1 MSARIRPL
9 SPFVADQIAAGEV
22 VERPA
27 SIVKELL
34 ENSLDARAS
43 HIRVDV
49 EQAGVKRIRV
59 RDDGVGIH
67 AEDLR
72 LAVARHATSKIVTAK
87 DLAQVATFGF
97 RGEALASAAS
107 VAKLRIVSRPADADA
122 GWQLDVAGGEE
133 QAFRPAAHPP
143 GTTVEVADL
152 FFNTP
157 ARRKFLKTER
167 TELLHVQEAVRRIAL
182 ANPKTGFELVAG
194 SRSLDGLTAGS
205 VEDRIAALFGSRF
218 MAESVAVDE
227 SGGGMRLHGWVGLPV
242 HSDSRATR
250 QRFYVNGRS
259 VQDRLAVHAVRQAYR
274 DVLFHGRHPVF
285 ALFFELA
292 STLVDVNV
300 HPSKD
305 EVRFRRSRDVHDFIF
320 GKLAKVLRDLRPG
333 LPRTRQA
340 ASEGV
345 GASQGRLGFDHRH
358 GSATAANLA
367 RLFHERSL
375 GEVRE
380 ARSGYAVAAQDG
392 ADEGQAEVPPMG
404 YAIAQLHGVYVL
416 AENAEGLVI
425 VDMHAAHERITY
437 EHMKAQL
444 LDGEVQR
451 QRLLVPVALDVASS
465 EADFVQARSAEL
477 KALGIVIERSG
488 PASIVVREVPT
499 LLGSADI
506 EQLTRDL
513 IDDLVEF
520 GSSDLVRERQER
532 LLADAA
538 CHVSIR
544 AHQRLT
550 IAEMNALLRRMERT
564 DNIGQCNHG
573 RPTFVV
579 QAMADLDRLFLRGQ

>member
-1 MSARIRPL
+1 MAAIRYSRCSSSWPRRW
-9 SPFVADQIAAGEV
+9 S
-22 VERPA
+22 
-27 SIVKELL
+27 
-34 ENSLDARAS
+34 
-43 HIRVDV
+43 
-49 EQAGVKRIRV
+49 
-59 RDDGVGIH
+59 
-67 AEDLR
+67 
-72 LAVARHATSKIVTAK
+72 TST
-87 DLAQVATFGF
+87 
-97 RGEALASAAS
+97 S
-107 VAKLRIVSRPADADA
+107 
-122 GWQLDVAGGEE
+122 
-133 QAFRPAAHPP
+133 
-143 GTTVEVADL
+143 
-152 FFNTP
+152 TP
-157 ARRKFLKTER
+157 A
-167 TELLHVQEAVRRIAL
+167 
-182 ANPKTGFELVAG
+182 
-194 SRSLDGLTAGS
+194 
-205 VEDRIAALFGSRF
+205 
-218 MAESVAVDE
+218 
-227 SGGGMRLHGWVGLPV
+227 
-242 HSDSRATR
+242 
-250 QRFYVNGRS
+250 
-259 VQDRLAVHAVRQAYR
+259 
-274 DVLFHGRHPVF
+274 
-285 ALFFELA
+285 
-292 STLVDVNV
+292 
-300 HPSKD
+300 KD

-333 LPRTRQA
+333 LARTRQA

-345 GASQGRLGFDHRH
+345 GARQGGLGFDHRH

-392 ADEGQAEVPPMG
+392 TDEGQAEVPPMG

-451 QRLLVPVALDVASS
+451 QRLLVPVALDVASG

-550 IAEMNALLRRMERT
+550 IAEMNALLRRMEST

-579 QAMADLDRLFLRGQ
+579 QAMTDLDRLFLRGQ